1 MKNKLLNVA
10 VLSLAC
16 AFALPRAA
24 PAEPP
29 PPADEQAVAAA
40 IAAFNT
46 ALRAGDFEAL
56 AGLLDP
62 KVLVLESGGAE
73 RSREEYLASH
83 AKADAAFLQKAQV
96 LPGAS
101 AVTVVGDLAYATATS
116 LMRYERNGKPA
127 AADSAETM
135 ILRRGPG
142 GWKIVHIHWSSH
154 PRSAP

>member
-1 MKNKLLNVA
+1 MKNKLLNAA

-16 AFALPRAA
+16 AFALPRAV

-62 KVLVLESGGAE
+62 KVLVL
-73 RSREEYLASH
+73 
-83 AKADAAFLQKAQV
+83 
-96 LPGAS
+96 
-101 AVTVVGDLAYATATS
+101 
-116 LMRYERNGKPA
+116 
-127 AADSAETM
+127 
-135 ILRRGPG
+135 
-142 GWKIVHIHWSSH
+142 
-154 PRSAP
+154 